1 MTIID
6 KVIAAVTP
14 PESEEERRQARQKAL
29 AMATPGSWLAMVLEH
44 HREIE
49 ACFANVKQAGTPD
62 GRRLAQKKLAQMLS
76 GHSLAEE
83 ATIYPAMAFN
93 GEKAKSEMAY
103 VEQSA
108 AKVQLAGLEMLDP
121 MSQDYD
127 DKLEHLRGAVLHHVY
142 EEESSRF
149 PELLEKAD
157 IATNAHIAARYEEEF
172 NRYMASGSIRAA
184 V

>member
-14 PESEEERRQARQKAL
+14 PETDEQRVAARQKAL
-29 AMATPGSWLAMVLEH
+29 SLATPGGWLAMALEH
-44 HREIE
+44 HLQIE
-49 ACFANVKQAGTPD
+49 ACFAAVKQASTAEA
-62 GRRLAQKKLAQMLS
+62 RRLAQKKLAQMLS

-93 GEKAKSEMAY
+93 GEKGHSEMAY

-121 MSQDYD
+121 MSQDYM
-127 DKLEHLRGAVLHHVY
+127 DKFEHLRGAVLHHVY

-149 PELLEKAD
+149 PDLLEKAD
-157 IATNAHIAARYEEEF
+157 AATNAHITARYSEEF
-172 NRYMASGSIRAA
+172 DRYMAIGSVRAA